1 MAKIGF
7 IGMGN
12 MGYAMLKGALAAFS
26 PSDIIFS
33 SPDREKCERISSETG
48 VRFAESNAEC
58 GNNAKYIVLA
68 VKPQMYP
75 TVLKNIVNVVTE
87 ESVIISIA
95 PGITIASIKNALGSN
110 IRVVR
115 AMPNTPALI
124 GEGMTGVAYNASDY
138 SFDERDVIDKF
149 FTSFGKVV
157 YVDEKLMDGVVCASG
172 SSPAYVYMFIEALAD
187 SVVKYGIKRDD
198 AYKMVAQT
206 VLGSAKM
213 VLESGEHPAVLK
225 DKVCSPGGTTIQAVS
240 ALEENGFRNALIKA
254 TDACYDKGSILDIY
268 TDVIETPD
276 GHRAEWDYIDH
287 RGAAAV
293 VPVLDD
299 GRLLMV
305 RQYRDALDRETI
317 EIPAGGLNG
326 WDEPTINAAARE
338 LEEETGYRSDN
349 LTKLVSVVTAVAF
362 CNEVVDV
369 YLATGLVKTSQHL
382 DEDEFIDVEK
392 YTLDEL
398 KDMIFAGTIQDSKTI
413 SAVLAYDAL
422 LNRKKNN

>member
-1 MAKIGF
+1 MK
-7 IGMGN
+7 
-12 MGYAMLKGALAAFS
+12 
-26 PSDIIFS
+26 
-33 SPDREKCERISSETG
+33 EH
-48 VRFAESNAEC
+48 
-58 GNNAKYIVLA
+58 
-68 VKPQMYP
+68 
-75 TVLKNIVNVVTE
+75 
-87 ESVIISIA
+87 
-95 PGITIASIKNALGSN
+95 
-110 IRVVR
+110 
-115 AMPNTPALI
+115 
-124 GEGMTGVAYNASDY
+124 
-138 SFDERDVIDKF
+138 
-149 FTSFGKVV
+149 
-157 YVDEKLMDGVVCASG
+157 
-172 SSPAYVYMFIEALAD
+172 
-187 SVVKYGIKRDD
+187 IKRVDRI
-198 AYKMVAQT
+198 
-206 VLGSAKM
+206 
-213 VLESGEHPAVLK
+213 LK
-225 DKVCSPGGTTIQAVS
+225 
-240 ALEENGFRNALIKA
+240 
-254 TDACYDKGSILDIY
+254 YKGSILDIY

-338 LEEETGYRSDN
+338 LEEDN

-369 YLATGLVKTSQHL
+369 YLATDLVKTSQHL

>member
-1 MAKIGF
+1 MK
-7 IGMGN
+7 
-12 MGYAMLKGALAAFS
+12 
-26 PSDIIFS
+26 
-33 SPDREKCERISSETG
+33 EH
-48 VRFAESNAEC
+48 
-58 GNNAKYIVLA
+58 
-68 VKPQMYP
+68 
-75 TVLKNIVNVVTE
+75 
-87 ESVIISIA
+87 
-95 PGITIASIKNALGSN
+95 
-110 IRVVR
+110 
-115 AMPNTPALI
+115 
-124 GEGMTGVAYNASDY
+124 
-138 SFDERDVIDKF
+138 
-149 FTSFGKVV
+149 
-157 YVDEKLMDGVVCASG
+157 
-172 SSPAYVYMFIEALAD
+172 
-187 SVVKYGIKRDD
+187 IKRVDRI
-198 AYKMVAQT
+198 
-206 VLGSAKM
+206 
-213 VLESGEHPAVLK
+213 LK
-225 DKVCSPGGTTIQAVS
+225 
-240 ALEENGFRNALIKA
+240 
-254 TDACYDKGSILDIY
+254 YKGSILDIY

-276 GHRAEWDYIDH
+276 GHMAEWDYIDH

-326 WDEPTINAAARE
+326 
-338 LEEETGYRSDN
+338 RSDN

-392 YTLDEL
+392 YTMDEL

>member
-1 MAKIGF
+1 MK
-7 IGMGN
+7 
-12 MGYAMLKGALAAFS
+12 
-26 PSDIIFS
+26 
-33 SPDREKCERISSETG
+33 EH
-48 VRFAESNAEC
+48 
-58 GNNAKYIVLA
+58 
-68 VKPQMYP
+68 
-75 TVLKNIVNVVTE
+75 
-87 ESVIISIA
+87 
-95 PGITIASIKNALGSN
+95 
-110 IRVVR
+110 
-115 AMPNTPALI
+115 
-124 GEGMTGVAYNASDY
+124 
-138 SFDERDVIDKF
+138 
-149 FTSFGKVV
+149 
-157 YVDEKLMDGVVCASG
+157 
-172 SSPAYVYMFIEALAD
+172 
-187 SVVKYGIKRDD
+187 IKRVDRI
-198 AYKMVAQT
+198 
-206 VLGSAKM
+206 
-213 VLESGEHPAVLK
+213 LK
-225 DKVCSPGGTTIQAVS
+225 
-240 ALEENGFRNALIKA
+240 
-254 TDACYDKGSILDIY
+254 YKGSILDIY

-299 GRLLMV
+299 GRLTDSQGNTV
-305 RQYRDALDRETI
+305 
-317 EIPAGGLNG
+317 NF
-326 WDEPTINAAARE
+326 E

>member
-1 MAKIGF
+1 MK
-7 IGMGN
+7 
-12 MGYAMLKGALAAFS
+12 
-26 PSDIIFS
+26 
-33 SPDREKCERISSETG
+33 EH
-48 VRFAESNAEC
+48 
-58 GNNAKYIVLA
+58 
-68 VKPQMYP
+68 
-75 TVLKNIVNVVTE
+75 
-87 ESVIISIA
+87 
-95 PGITIASIKNALGSN
+95 
-110 IRVVR
+110 
-115 AMPNTPALI
+115 
-124 GEGMTGVAYNASDY
+124 
-138 SFDERDVIDKF
+138 
-149 FTSFGKVV
+149 
-157 YVDEKLMDGVVCASG
+157 
-172 SSPAYVYMFIEALAD
+172 
-187 SVVKYGIKRDD
+187 IKRVDRI
-198 AYKMVAQT
+198 
-206 VLGSAKM
+206 
-213 VLESGEHPAVLK
+213 LK
-225 DKVCSPGGTTIQAVS
+225 
-240 ALEENGFRNALIKA
+240 
-254 TDACYDKGSILDIY
+254 YKGSILDIY

-326 WDEPTINAAARE
+326 WDE
-338 LEEETGYRSDN
+338 EETGYRSDN

-392 YTLDEL
+392 YTMDEL

>member
-1 MAKIGF
+1 MK
-7 IGMGN
+7 
-12 MGYAMLKGALAAFS
+12 
-26 PSDIIFS
+26 
-33 SPDREKCERISSETG
+33 EH
-48 VRFAESNAEC
+48 
-58 GNNAKYIVLA
+58 
-68 VKPQMYP
+68 
-75 TVLKNIVNVVTE
+75 
-87 ESVIISIA
+87 
-95 PGITIASIKNALGSN
+95 
-110 IRVVR
+110 
-115 AMPNTPALI
+115 
-124 GEGMTGVAYNASDY
+124 
-138 SFDERDVIDKF
+138 
-149 FTSFGKVV
+149 
-157 YVDEKLMDGVVCASG
+157 
-172 SSPAYVYMFIEALAD
+172 
-187 SVVKYGIKRDD
+187 IKRVDRI
-198 AYKMVAQT
+198 
-206 VLGSAKM
+206 
-213 VLESGEHPAVLK
+213 LK
-225 DKVCSPGGTTIQAVS
+225 
-240 ALEENGFRNALIKA
+240 
-254 TDACYDKGSILDIY
+254 YKGSILDIY

-293 VPVLDD
+293 AVLDD

-369 YLATGLVKTSQHL
+369 YLATDLVKTSQHL

>member
-1 MAKIGF
+1 MK
-7 IGMGN
+7 
-12 MGYAMLKGALAAFS
+12 
-26 PSDIIFS
+26 
-33 SPDREKCERISSETG
+33 EH
-48 VRFAESNAEC
+48 
-58 GNNAKYIVLA
+58 
-68 VKPQMYP
+68 
-75 TVLKNIVNVVTE
+75 
-87 ESVIISIA
+87 
-95 PGITIASIKNALGSN
+95 
-110 IRVVR
+110 
-115 AMPNTPALI
+115 
-124 GEGMTGVAYNASDY
+124 
-138 SFDERDVIDKF
+138 
-149 FTSFGKVV
+149 
-157 YVDEKLMDGVVCASG
+157 
-172 SSPAYVYMFIEALAD
+172 
-187 SVVKYGIKRDD
+187 IKRVDRI
-198 AYKMVAQT
+198 
-206 VLGSAKM
+206 
-213 VLESGEHPAVLK
+213 LK
-225 DKVCSPGGTTIQAVS
+225 
-240 ALEENGFRNALIKA
+240 
-254 TDACYDKGSILDIY
+254 YKGSILDIY

-369 YLATGLVKTSQHL
+369 YLATDLVKTSQHL

-422 LNRKKNN
+422 LNRKRIIKTKSSYIDSKYILMDIYEGFLLWVIKNVRFAALIIAGIILGTCFIKMWHYGDVFSTEYLIVYINSNAAYANVWQEVLSYRLRKFITLVVFMITPFRKLYVYWLCLYNGFCLGICMTKAVMYHGAGGVVMVLVWLFPHYLLYIMTVLLMCHYFLNRIDTLRRTVIIVSMSLLLTLIGTFTESYINPDIMKMFLNKVCNIV

>member
-1 MAKIGF
+1 MK
-7 IGMGN
+7 
-12 MGYAMLKGALAAFS
+12 
-26 PSDIIFS
+26 
-33 SPDREKCERISSETG
+33 EH
-48 VRFAESNAEC
+48 
-58 GNNAKYIVLA
+58 
-68 VKPQMYP
+68 
-75 TVLKNIVNVVTE
+75 
-87 ESVIISIA
+87 
-95 PGITIASIKNALGSN
+95 
-110 IRVVR
+110 
-115 AMPNTPALI
+115 
-124 GEGMTGVAYNASDY
+124 
-138 SFDERDVIDKF
+138 
-149 FTSFGKVV
+149 
-157 YVDEKLMDGVVCASG
+157 
-172 SSPAYVYMFIEALAD
+172 
-187 SVVKYGIKRDD
+187 IKRVDRI
-198 AYKMVAQT
+198 
-206 VLGSAKM
+206 
-213 VLESGEHPAVLK
+213 LK
-225 DKVCSPGGTTIQAVS
+225 
-240 ALEENGFRNALIKA
+240 
-254 TDACYDKGSILDIY
+254 YKGSILDIY

-293 VPVLDD
+293 VSVLDD

>member
-1 MAKIGF
+1 MK
-7 IGMGN
+7 
-12 MGYAMLKGALAAFS
+12 
-26 PSDIIFS
+26 
-33 SPDREKCERISSETG
+33 EH
-48 VRFAESNAEC
+48 
-58 GNNAKYIVLA
+58 
-68 VKPQMYP
+68 
-75 TVLKNIVNVVTE
+75 
-87 ESVIISIA
+87 
-95 PGITIASIKNALGSN
+95 
-110 IRVVR
+110 
-115 AMPNTPALI
+115 
-124 GEGMTGVAYNASDY
+124 
-138 SFDERDVIDKF
+138 
-149 FTSFGKVV
+149 
-157 YVDEKLMDGVVCASG
+157 
-172 SSPAYVYMFIEALAD
+172 
-187 SVVKYGIKRDD
+187 IKRVDRI
-198 AYKMVAQT
+198 
-206 VLGSAKM
+206 
-213 VLESGEHPAVLK
+213 LK
-225 DKVCSPGGTTIQAVS
+225 
-240 ALEENGFRNALIKA
+240 
-254 TDACYDKGSILDIY
+254 YKGSILDIY

-369 YLATGLVKTSQHL
+369 YLATDLVKTSQHL

-413 SAVLAYDAL
+413 SAVLGTCFIKMWHYGDVFSTEYLIVYINSNAAYANVWQEVL
-422 LNRKKNN
+422 SYRLRKFITLVVFMITPFRKLYVYWLCLYNGFCLGICMTKAVMYHGAGGVVMVLVWLFPHYLLYIMTVLLMCHYFLNRIDTLRRTVIIVSMSLLLTLIGTFAESYINPDIMKMFLSKVCNIV

>member
-1 MAKIGF
+1 MK
-7 IGMGN
+7 
-12 MGYAMLKGALAAFS
+12 
-26 PSDIIFS
+26 
-33 SPDREKCERISSETG
+33 EH
-48 VRFAESNAEC
+48 
-58 GNNAKYIVLA
+58 
-68 VKPQMYP
+68 
-75 TVLKNIVNVVTE
+75 
-87 ESVIISIA
+87 
-95 PGITIASIKNALGSN
+95 
-110 IRVVR
+110 
-115 AMPNTPALI
+115 
-124 GEGMTGVAYNASDY
+124 
-138 SFDERDVIDKF
+138 
-149 FTSFGKVV
+149 
-157 YVDEKLMDGVVCASG
+157 
-172 SSPAYVYMFIEALAD
+172 
-187 SVVKYGIKRDD
+187 IKRVDRI
-198 AYKMVAQT
+198 
-206 VLGSAKM
+206 
-213 VLESGEHPAVLK
+213 LK
-225 DKVCSPGGTTIQAVS
+225 
-240 ALEENGFRNALIKA
+240 
-254 TDACYDKGSILDIY
+254 YKGSILDIY

-369 YLATGLVKTSQHL
+369 YLATDLVKTSQHL

-398 KDMIFAGTIQDSKTI
+398 KDMIFAGTIQVFIPSLGAFFISDVMGGGSAAYLGNLIQNQFLVARNWPLGAAFSVLLIIFTLVVLKAYSK
-413 SAVLAYDAL
+413 VGDLDDLA
-422 LNRKKNN
+422 

>member
-1 MAKIGF
+1 MK
-7 IGMGN
+7 
-12 MGYAMLKGALAAFS
+12 
-26 PSDIIFS
+26 
-33 SPDREKCERISSETG
+33 EH
-48 VRFAESNAEC
+48 
-58 GNNAKYIVLA
+58 
-68 VKPQMYP
+68 
-75 TVLKNIVNVVTE
+75 
-87 ESVIISIA
+87 
-95 PGITIASIKNALGSN
+95 
-110 IRVVR
+110 
-115 AMPNTPALI
+115 
-124 GEGMTGVAYNASDY
+124 
-138 SFDERDVIDKF
+138 
-149 FTSFGKVV
+149 
-157 YVDEKLMDGVVCASG
+157 
-172 SSPAYVYMFIEALAD
+172 
-187 SVVKYGIKRDD
+187 IKRVDRI
-198 AYKMVAQT
+198 
-206 VLGSAKM
+206 
-213 VLESGEHPAVLK
+213 LK
-225 DKVCSPGGTTIQAVS
+225 
-240 ALEENGFRNALIKA
+240 
-254 TDACYDKGSILDIY
+254 YKGSILDIY

-369 YLATGLVKTSQHL
+369 YLATDLVKTSQHL

-398 KDMIFAGTIQDSKTI
+398 KDMIFSEAQFYNPDEDKECTEIFIDSVIIEDNGEYLHILLGTKT
-413 SAVLAYDAL
+413 
-422 LNRKKNN
+422 NN